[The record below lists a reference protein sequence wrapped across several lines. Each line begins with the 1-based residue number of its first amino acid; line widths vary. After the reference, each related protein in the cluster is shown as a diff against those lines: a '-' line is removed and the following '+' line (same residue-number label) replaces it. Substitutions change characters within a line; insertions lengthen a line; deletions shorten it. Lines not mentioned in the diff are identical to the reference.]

1 MDYPKVKVCL
11 DTSEDNLIDELYTPC
26 LKWAER
32 FDRGVGY
39 FTTGW
44 LTYNVAGLS
53 DFASRGGKMRLI
65 TSPILS
71 TEDTDAIIGAENQD
85 GSAFL
90 RLEAALLEN
99 VLQFLV
105 KSWRKETFTI
115 NLAFSIRATMRYPSL
130 ALSTTASMDSKIM
143 KA

>member
-1 MDYPKVKVCL
+1 
-11 DTSEDNLIDELYTPC
+11 
-26 LKWAER
+26 
-32 FDRGVGY
+32 
-39 FTTGW
+39 
-44 LTYNVAGLS
+44 
-53 DFASRGGKMRLI
+53 MRLI

-99 VLQFLV
+99 VEILKQEMEADIINAF
-105 KSWRKETFTI
+105 SWMLYDGIIDMRFAIPCEKTFTI